1 MGGIPSEIKSDEF
14 RNDLTNNII
23 YELENE
29 AFKCHS
35 RGGKKKYFSRD
46 RKMTLSRLIITIM
59 FFKSAIQRELD
70 RFFKAISDDDFNI
83 REVTK
88 GALTQ
93 ARAKLNPD
101 SFKRLNTVAVN
112 TFYSKV
118 DYNKWHGMRLLA
130 IDGSTLVLPNHKT
143 VVEEFG
149 QHKFGPKADSKRSLA
164 TVSMLYDVLNLLTID
179 HEMSPYDTGER
190 ELLQGHISHIGKGDL
205 LLLDRGY
212 PCYWLFFLLKSR
224 GVEWCARLKSG
235 WWVDVRK
242 FVESGEKEALV
253 TFTMPKK
260 DMGKL
265 AGTGVKAGDTI
276 TCRLVRVVLDTGE
289 VEVLCTSLTDTTAY
303 PHEVFEE
310 LYHLR
315 WGVEEGYKLYKSR
328 IEVEDFSG
336 KTARAVRQDFYA
348 KMFLMTLTAA
358 YAFPI
363 AEKVVEEF
371 KADENRKHDQ
381 KINRTNA
388 IACMRDILVP
398 LFLKKKV
405 DKSINSFDTL
415 VYKTREII
423 RKGRKCPRNHK
434 PKKAFCI
441 NYKRL

>member
-1 MGGIPSEIKSDEF
+1 
-14 RNDLTNNII
+14 
-23 YELENE
+23 
-29 AFKCHS
+29 
-35 RGGKKKYFSRD
+35 
-46 RKMTLSRLIITIM
+46 M

-70 RFFKAISDDDFNI
+70 RFFKSISGDDFNI
-83 REVTK
+83 RKVTK
-88 GALTQ
+88 GALSQ

-130 IDGSTLVLPNHKT
+130 VDGSTLVLPNHKSII
-143 VVEEFG
+143 EEFG
-149 QHKFGPKADSKRSLA
+149 QHSFGPKADSKRSMA

-179 HEMSPYDTGER
+179 HEIAPYDTGER
-190 ELLQGHISHIGKGDL
+190 ELLIDHIDYIREGDL

-212 PCYWLFFLLKSR
+212 PCYWLFFLLKSK
-224 GVEWCARLKSG
+224 GVEWCVRLKSS
-235 WWVDVRK
+235 WWKDVRK
-242 FVESGEKEALV
+242 FVESGDKETIV
-253 TFTMPKK
+253 TFTLPKK
-260 DMGKL
+260 DEGKL
-265 AGTGVKAGDTI
+265 AGTDVKAGDTI
-276 TCRLVRVVLDTGE
+276 TCRLVRVVLETGE
-289 VEVLCTSLTDTTAY
+289 VEVLCTSLADTIAY

-328 IEVEDFSG
+328 IEIEDFSG

-363 AEKVVEEF
+363 AEKVAEEF
-371 KADENRKHDQ
+371 KADENRMYDQ

-388 IACMRDILVP
+388 IASMRDILVP

-405 DKSINSFDTL
+405 EQSINTFDRL
-415 VYKTREII
+415 VYNTREVI
-423 RKGRKCPRNHK
+423 RNGRKYPRNHK